1 MTTLRSDSHPALSG
15 LDGVAANTTDALLL
29 IGRIMLGLIFLR
41 SGFGKMLD
49 IGAFGA
55 SLSARG
61 VPAALAYIAVPA
73 EFFGGLTLVLGFA
86 TRYFAVILF
95 VFTVVATLISHRYWE
110 FADAA
115 MRRAQDGNFYKNL
128 SILGGFVLLFVTGGG
143 RFGLD
148 GWLRPRA

>member
-1 MTTLRSDSHPALSG
+1 MTLRSDSHPALSA
-15 LDGVAANTTDALLL
+15 LDGVAANTSDALLL

-49 IGAFGA
+49 IGTFAA
-55 SLSARG
+55 ALPARG
-61 VPAALAYIAVPA
+61 VPAFFGYIAAPV
-73 EFFGGLTLVLGFA
+73 EFFGGLALVLGFA
-86 TRYFAVILF
+86 TRYFAALLF
-95 VFTVVATLISHRYWE
+95 VFTVVATLTSHRYWE

-115 MRRAQDGNFYKNL
+115 MRRAQDGNFFKNL

-148 GWLRPRA
+148 GLLRRRP